1 MRVKVNNNFF
11 DRYLK
16 FKALDR
22 FIFAELVGPFFFG
35 LMAFTII
42 MVAGGLLFRIAD
54 LIIKNGVSL
63 GIVIRLFLYYLPK
76 MAAAAIPMSC
86 LLAALLGFNKLSA
99 NSELVALKSSG
110 ISFNRIIRPVVILAF
125 FVSIGAFFI
134 NETLVPVSERA
145 AANVMA
151 YEVYKQSPPVFKE
164 KVFLREESGGSL
176 KRVIYVNRMDI
187 KDGKMSDVVVQEF
200 ESGLLSR
207 LISAEKGEWVN
218 GSWWLEDGKVFEI
231 TKEND
236 VSLLFT
242 FDKQALQL
250 NLNPEEAARSSRTP
264 DEMTLNELFREIEMM
279 KQKGMDVSKI
289 VMIMNLRFSVPWAC
303 LVLAIVG
310 AAVGSRPQ
318 RSSSGMGRGL
328 SVIIVF
334 VYYIILS
341 FTQSLGDAGYLH
353 PVFAAWIANIVFLI
367 IGAGLTLRANRL
379 G

>member
-1 MRVKVNNNFF
+1 MNNNLF
-11 DRYLK
+11 DKYLK

-22 FIFAELVGPFFFG
+22 FIFGELIGPFFFG

-54 LIIKNGVSL
+54 LIIKNGVPL
-63 GIVIRLFLYYLPK
+63 GIVVRLFLYYLPK
-76 MAAAAIPMSC
+76 MAATAIPMSC
-86 LLAALLGFNKLSA
+86 LLAALLGFNKLST

-110 ISFNRIIRPVVILAF
+110 ISFTRIIKPVIIMAF
-125 FVSIGAFFI
+125 FVSMGAFFI
-134 NETLVPVSERA
+134 NETLVPISERA

-151 YEVYKQSPPVFKE
+151 YEVFKQSPPVFRD
-164 KVFLREESGGSL
+164 KVFLKEESGGEL
-176 KRVIYVNRMDI
+176 KRVIYVNRIDV

-200 ESGLLSR
+200 EKGLLSR
-207 LISAEKGEWVN
+207 LVSAKKGEWID
-218 GSWWLEDGKVFEI
+218 GSWWLEEGKVFEI
-231 TKEND
+231 TKDSD

-250 NLNPEEAARSSRTP
+250 DLNPEEAVRTARTP
-264 DEMTLNELFREIEMM
+264 DEMTLNELFREIKMM

-289 VMIMNLRFSVPWAC
+289 LMILNLRFSVPWAC

-318 RSSSGMGRGL
+318 RSSSGMGLGL

-334 VYYIILS
+334 VYYVILS

-353 PVFAAWIANIVFLI
+353 PVFAAWIANTVFLI
-367 IGAGLTLRANRL
+367 IGGGLTLRANRL

>member
-1 MRVKVNNNFF
+1 MNNNFF
-11 DRYLK
+11 DKYLK

-22 FIFAELVGPFFFG
+22 FIFGELIGPFFFG

-42 MVAGGLLFRIAD
+42 MVAGGLLFKIAD
-54 LIIKNGVSL
+54 LIIKNGVPL
-63 GIVIRLFLYYLPK
+63 GIVVRLFLYYLPK
-76 MAAAAIPMSC
+76 MAATAIPMSC
-86 LLAALLGFNKLSA
+86 LLAALLGFNKLST

-110 ISFNRIIRPVVILAF
+110 ISFTRIIKPVIIMAF
-125 FVSIGAFFI
+125 FVSMGAFFV
-134 NETLVPVSERA
+134 NETLVPISERA

-151 YEVYKQSPPVFKE
+151 YEVFKQSPPVFKD
-164 KVFLREESGGSL
+164 KVFLKEESGGEL
-176 KRVIYVNRMDI
+176 KRVIYVNRIDI

-200 ESGLLSR
+200 EKGQLSR
-207 LISAEKGEWVN
+207 LVSAEKGEWID
-218 GSWWLEDGKVFEI
+218 GSWWLEEGKVFEI
-231 TKEND
+231 TKDND

-250 NLNPEEAARSSRTP
+250 DLNPEEAARTARSP
-264 DEMTLNELFREIEMM
+264 DEMTLNELLREISMM

-289 VMIMNLRFSVPWAC
+289 VMILNLRFSVPWAC

-318 RSSSGMGRGL
+318 RSSSGMGLGL

-334 VYYIILS
+334 VYYVILS

-353 PVFAAWIANIVFLI
+353 PVFAAWIANIVFLV
-367 IGAGLTLRANRL
+367 IGGGLTHRANRL

>member
-1 MRVKVNNNFF
+1 VKVNNNLF
-11 DRYLK
+11 DKYLK

-22 FIFAELVGPFFFG
+22 FIFGELIGPFFFG

-54 LIIKNGVSL
+54 LIIKNGVPL
-63 GIVIRLFLYYLPK
+63 GIVVRLFLYYLPK
-76 MAAAAIPMSC
+76 MAATAIPMSC
-86 LLAALLGFNKLSA
+86 LLAALLGFNKLST

-110 ISFNRIIRPVVILAF
+110 ISFTRIIKPVIIMAF
-125 FVSIGAFFI
+125 FVSMGAFFI
-134 NETLVPVSERA
+134 NETLVPISERA

-151 YEVYKQSPPVFKE
+151 YEVFKQSPPVFRD
-164 KVFLREESGGSL
+164 KVFLKEESGGEL
-176 KRVIYVNRMDI
+176 KRVIYVNRIDV

-200 ESGLLSR
+200 EKGLLSR
-207 LISAEKGEWVN
+207 LVSAKNGEWID
-218 GSWWLEDGKVFEI
+218 GSWWLEKGKVFEI
-231 TKEND
+231 TKDSD

-250 NLNPEEAARSSRTP
+250 DLNPEEAVRTARTP
-264 DEMTLNELFREIEMM
+264 DEMTLNELFREIKMM

-289 VMIMNLRFSVPWAC
+289 LMILNLRFSVPWAC

-318 RSSSGMGRGL
+318 RSSSGMGLGV

-334 VYYIILS
+334 VYYVILS

-367 IGAGLTLRANRL
+367 IGGGLTLRANRL

>member
-1 MRVKVNNNFF
+1 MNNNLF
-11 DRYLK
+11 DKYLK

-22 FIFAELVGPFFFG
+22 FIFGELIGPFFFG

-54 LIIKNGVSL
+54 LIIKNGVPL
-63 GIVIRLFLYYLPK
+63 GIVVRLFLYYLPK
-76 MAAAAIPMSC
+76 MAATAIPMSC
-86 LLAALLGFNKLSA
+86 LLAALLGFNKLST

-110 ISFNRIIRPVVILAF
+110 ISFTRIIKPVIIMAF
-125 FVSIGAFFI
+125 FVSMGAFFI
-134 NETLVPVSERA
+134 NETLVPISERA

-151 YEVYKQSPPVFKE
+151 YEVFKQSPPVFRD
-164 KVFLREESGGSL
+164 KVFLKEESGGEL
-176 KRVIYVNRMDI
+176 KRVIYVNRIDV

-200 ESGLLSR
+200 EKGLLSR
-207 LISAEKGEWVN
+207 LVSAKKGEWID
-218 GSWWLEDGKVFEI
+218 GSWWLEEGKVFEI
-231 TKEND
+231 TKDSD

-250 NLNPEEAARSSRTP
+250 DLNPEEAVRTARTP
-264 DEMTLNELFREIEMM
+264 DEMTLNELFREIKMM

-289 VMIMNLRFSVPWAC
+289 LMILNLRFSVPWAC
-303 LVLAIVG
+303 LVLALVG

-318 RSSSGMGRGL
+318 RSSSGMGLGL

-334 VYYIILS
+334 VYYVILS

-367 IGAGLTLRANRL
+367 IGAGLTLRANRV

>member
-1 MRVKVNNNFF
+1 MNNNFF

-76 MAAAAIPMSC
+76 MTAAAIPMSC

-176 KRVIYVNRMDI
+176 KRVIYVNSMDI

-318 RSSSGMGRGL
+318 RSSSGMGLGL

>member
-1 MRVKVNNNFF
+1 MNNNFF
-11 DRYLK
+11 DKYLK

-22 FIFAELVGPFFFG
+22 FIFGELIGPFFFG

-54 LIIKNGVSL
+54 LVIKNGVSL
-63 GIVIRLFLYYLPK
+63 GIVVRLFLYYLPR
-76 MAAAAIPMSC
+76 MAATAIPMSC

-110 ISFNRIIRPVVILAF
+110 ISFTRIIKPVFIMAF

-151 YEVYKQSPPVFKE
+151 YEVFKQSPPVFKE
-164 KVFLREESGGSL
+164 KVFLKEESGGAL
-176 KRVIYVNRMDI
+176 KRVIYVNKMDI
-187 KDGKMSDVVVQEF
+187 KDGKMSDVIVQEF
-200 ESGLLSR
+200 EKGQLSR
-207 LISAEKGEWVN
+207 LVSAENGEWID
-218 GSWWLEDGKVFEI
+218 GSWWLEEGKVFEI
-231 TKEND
+231 TKDKD

-250 NLNPEEAARSSRTP
+250 NLNPGEAARAARTP
-264 DEMTLNELFREIEMM
+264 DEMTLNELFREISMM

-289 VMIMNLRFSVPWAC
+289 VMILNLRFSVPWAC

-318 RSSSGMGRGL
+318 RSSSGMGLGL

-334 VYYIILS
+334 VYYVILS

-367 IGAGLTLRANRL
+367 IGGGLTLRANRL

>member
-1 MRVKVNNNFF
+1 MKVNNNLF
-11 DRYLK
+11 DKYLK

-22 FIFAELVGPFFFG
+22 FIFGELIGPFFFG

-54 LIIKNGVSL
+54 LIIKNGVPL
-63 GIVIRLFLYYLPK
+63 GIVVRLFLYYLPK
-76 MAAAAIPMSC
+76 MAATAIPMSC
-86 LLAALLGFNKLSA
+86 LLAALLGFNKLST

-110 ISFNRIIRPVVILAF
+110 ISFTRIIKPVIIMAF
-125 FVSIGAFFI
+125 FVSMGAFFI
-134 NETLVPVSERA
+134 NETLVPISERA

-151 YEVYKQSPPVFKE
+151 YEVFKQSPPVFRD
-164 KVFLREESGGSL
+164 KVFLKEESGGEL
-176 KRVIYVNRMDI
+176 KRVIYVNRIDV

-200 ESGLLSR
+200 EKGLLSR
-207 LISAEKGEWVN
+207 LVSAKKGEWID
-218 GSWWLEDGKVFEI
+218 GSWWLEEGKVFEI
-231 TKEND
+231 TKDSD

-250 NLNPEEAARSSRTP
+250 DLNPEEAVRTARTP
-264 DEMTLNELFREIEMM
+264 DEMTLNELFREIKMM

-289 VMIMNLRFSVPWAC
+289 LMILNLRFSVPWAC

-318 RSSSGMGRGL
+318 RSSSGMGLGL

-334 VYYIILS
+334 VYYVILS

-367 IGAGLTLRANRL
+367 IGGGLTLRANRL

>member
-1 MRVKVNNNFF
+1 MNNNFF
-11 DRYLK
+11 DTYLK
-16 FKALDR
+16 FRALDR
-22 FIFAELVGPFFFG
+22 FIFVELVGPFFFG

-110 ISFNRIIRPVVILAF
+110 ISFNRIIRPVIILAF
-125 FVSIGAFFI
+125 LVSIGAFFI

-164 KVFLREESGGSL
+164 KVFLKEESGGSL

-187 KDGKMSDVVVQEF
+187 KDGMMSDVVVQEF
-200 ESGLLSR
+200 ENGLLSR
-207 LISAEKGEWVN
+207 LVSAEKGEWID
-218 GSWWLEDGKVFEI
+218 GSWWLEEGKVFEI
-231 TKEND
+231 TKKND

-318 RSSSGMGRGL
+318 RSSSGMGLGL

>member
-1 MRVKVNNNFF
+1 MNNNLF
-11 DRYLK
+11 DKYLK

-22 FIFAELVGPFFFG
+22 FIFGELIGPFFFG

-54 LIIKNGVSL
+54 LIIKNGVPL
-63 GIVIRLFLYYLPK
+63 GIVVRLFLYYLPK
-76 MAAAAIPMSC
+76 MAATAIPMSC
-86 LLAALLGFNKLSA
+86 LLAALLGFNKLST

-110 ISFNRIIRPVVILAF
+110 ISFTRIIKPVIIMAF
-125 FVSIGAFFI
+125 FVSMGAFFI
-134 NETLVPVSERA
+134 NETLVPISERA

-151 YEVYKQSPPVFKE
+151 YEVFKQSPPVFRD
-164 KVFLREESGGSL
+164 KVFLKEESGGEL
-176 KRVIYVNRMDI
+176 KRVIYVNRIDV
-187 KDGKMSDVVVQEF
+187 KEGKMSDVVVQEF
-200 ESGLLSR
+200 EKGLLSR
-207 LISAEKGEWVN
+207 LVSAKKGEWID
-218 GSWWLEDGKVFEI
+218 GSWWLEEGKVFEI
-231 TKEND
+231 TKDSD

-250 NLNPEEAARSSRTP
+250 NLNPEEAARTARTP
-264 DEMTLNELFREIEMM
+264 DEMTLNELFREIKMM

-289 VMIMNLRFSVPWAC
+289 LMILNLRFSVPWAC

-318 RSSSGMGRGL
+318 RSSSGMGLGL

-334 VYYIILS
+334 VYYVILS

-367 IGAGLTLRANRL
+367 IGGGLTLRANRL

>member
-1 MRVKVNNNFF
+1 MNNNLF
-11 DRYLK
+11 DKYLK

-22 FIFAELVGPFFFG
+22 FIFGELIGPFFFG

-54 LIIKNGVSL
+54 LIIKNGVPL
-63 GIVIRLFLYYLPK
+63 GIVVRLFLYYLPK
-76 MAAAAIPMSC
+76 MAATAIPMSC
-86 LLAALLGFNKLSA
+86 LLAALLGFNKLST

-110 ISFNRIIRPVVILAF
+110 ISFTRIIKPVIIMAF
-125 FVSIGAFFI
+125 FVSVGAFFI
-134 NETLVPVSERA
+134 NETLVPISERA

-151 YEVYKQSPPVFKE
+151 YEVFKQSPPVFRD
-164 KVFLREESGGSL
+164 KVFLKEESGGEL
-176 KRVIYVNRMDI
+176 KRVIYVNRIDV

-200 ESGLLSR
+200 EKGLLSR
-207 LISAEKGEWVN
+207 LVSAKKGEWID
-218 GSWWLEDGKVFEI
+218 GSWWLEEGKVFEI
-231 TKEND
+231 TKDSD

-250 NLNPEEAARSSRTP
+250 DLNPEEAVRTARTP
-264 DEMTLNELFREIEMM
+264 DEMTLNELFREIKMM

-289 VMIMNLRFSVPWAC
+289 LMILNLRFSVPWAC

-318 RSSSGMGRGL
+318 RSSSGMGLGL

-334 VYYIILS
+334 VYYVILS

-367 IGAGLTLRANRL
+367 IGGGLTLRANRL

>member
-1 MRVKVNNNFF
+1 MNNNFY
-11 DRYLK
+11 DKYLK

-22 FIFAELVGPFFFG
+22 FIFGELIGPFFFG

-63 GIVIRLFLYYLPK
+63 GIVVRLFLYYLPK

-110 ISFNRIIRPVVILAF
+110 ISFTRIIKPVIIMAF
-125 FVSIGAFFI
+125 FVSIGAFFV

-151 YEVYKQSPPVFKE
+151 YEVFKQSPPVFKE
-164 KVFLREESGGSL
+164 KVFLKEETGGAL
-176 KRVIYVNRMDI
+176 KRVIYVNRLDI
-187 KDGKMSDVVVQEF
+187 KDGKMSDVIVQEF
-200 ESGLLSR
+200 EKGQLSR
-207 LISAEKGEWVN
+207 LVSAEKGEWID
-218 GSWWLEDGKVFEI
+218 GSWWLEEGKVFEI
-231 TKEND
+231 TKDND

-250 NLNPEEAARSSRTP
+250 NLNPEEAARTARTP
-264 DEMTLNELFREIEMM
+264 DEMTLNELFREINMM

-289 VMIMNLRFSVPWAC
+289 VMILNLRFSVPWAC

-318 RSSSGMGRGL
+318 RSSSGMGLGL

-334 VYYIILS
+334 VYYVILS

-367 IGAGLTLRANRL
+367 IGGGLTLRANRL

>member
-1 MRVKVNNNFF
+1 MNNNFF
-11 DRYLK
+11 DKYLK

-22 FIFAELVGPFFFG
+22 FIFGELIGPFFFG

-54 LIIKNGVSL
+54 LIIKNGVPL
-63 GIVIRLFLYYLPK
+63 GIVVRLFLYYLPK
-76 MAAAAIPMSC
+76 MAATAIPMSC
-86 LLAALLGFNKLSA
+86 LLAALLGFNKLST

-110 ISFNRIIRPVVILAF
+110 ISFTRIIKPVIIMAF
-125 FVSIGAFFI
+125 FVSMGSFFI

-151 YEVYKQSPPVFKE
+151 YEVFKQSPPVFRD
-164 KVFLREESGGSL
+164 KVFLKEESDGEL
-176 KRVIYVNRMDI
+176 KRVIYVNRIDV
-187 KDGKMSDVVVQEF
+187 KDGKMSDIVVQEF
-200 ESGLLSR
+200 EKGLLSR
-207 LISAEKGEWVN
+207 LVSAKNGEWID
-218 GSWWLEDGKVFEI
+218 GSWWLEEGKVFEI
-231 TKEND
+231 TKDND
-236 VSLLFT
+236 VSLLFK

-250 NLNPEEAARSSRTP
+250 DLNPEEAVRTARTP
-264 DEMTLNELFREIEMM
+264 DEMTLNELFREIKMM

-289 VMIMNLRFSVPWAC
+289 IMILNLRFSVPWAC
-303 LVLAIVG
+303 LVLSIVG

-318 RSSSGMGRGL
+318 RSSSGMGLGV

-334 VYYIILS
+334 VYYVILS

-367 IGAGLTLRANRL
+367 IGGGLTLRANRL

>member
-1 MRVKVNNNFF
+1 VNNNFF

-318 RSSSGMGRGL
+318 RSSSGMGLGL

-367 IGAGLTLRANRL
+367 IGAGLTLRANIL

>member
-1 MRVKVNNNFF
+1 VNNNFF

-22 FIFAELVGPFFFG
+22 FIFAELVGHFFFG

-318 RSSSGMGRGL
+318 RSSSGMGLGL

>member
-1 MRVKVNNNFF
+1 MNNNFY
-11 DRYLK
+11 DKYLK

-22 FIFAELVGPFFFG
+22 FIFGELIGPFFFG

-54 LIIKNGVSL
+54 LVIKNGVSL
-63 GIVIRLFLYYLPK
+63 GIVVRLFLYYLPR
-76 MAAAAIPMSC
+76 MAATAIPMSC

-110 ISFNRIIRPVVILAF
+110 ISFTRIIKPVFIMAF

-151 YEVYKQSPPVFKE
+151 YEVFKQSPPVFKE
-164 KVFLREESGGSL
+164 KVFLKEESGGAL
-176 KRVIYVNRMDI
+176 KRVIYVNKMDI
-187 KDGKMSDVVVQEF
+187 KDGKMSDVIVQEF
-200 ESGLLSR
+200 EKGQLSR
-207 LISAEKGEWVN
+207 LVSAENGEWID
-218 GSWWLEDGKVFEI
+218 GSWWLEEGKVFEI
-231 TKEND
+231 TKDKD

-250 NLNPEEAARSSRTP
+250 NLNPGEAARAARTP
-264 DEMTLNELFREIEMM
+264 DEMTLNELFREISMM

-289 VMIMNLRFSVPWAC
+289 VMILNLRFSVPWAC

-318 RSSSGMGRGL
+318 RSSSGMGLGL

-334 VYYIILS
+334 VYYVILS

-367 IGAGLTLRANRL
+367 IGGGLTLRANKL

>member
-1 MRVKVNNNFF
+1 MNNNFF
-11 DRYLK
+11 DKYIK

-22 FIFAELVGPFFFG
+22 FIFGELIGPFFFG

-54 LIIKNGVSL
+54 LVIKNGVSL
-63 GIVIRLFLYYLPK
+63 GIVVRLFLYYLPR
-76 MAAAAIPMSC
+76 MAATAIPMSC

-110 ISFNRIIRPVVILAF
+110 ISFTRIIKPVFIMAF

-151 YEVYKQSPPVFKE
+151 YEVFKQSPPVFKE
-164 KVFLREESGGSL
+164 KVFLKEESGGAL
-176 KRVIYVNRMDI
+176 KRVIYVNKMDI
-187 KDGKMSDVVVQEF
+187 KDGKMSDVIVQEF
-200 ESGLLSR
+200 EKGQLSR
-207 LISAEKGEWVN
+207 LVSAENGEWID
-218 GSWWLEDGKVFEI
+218 GSWWLEEGKVFDI
-231 TKEND
+231 TYEKD

-250 NLNPEEAARSSRTP
+250 NLNPGEAARAARTP
-264 DEMTLNELFREIEMM
+264 DEMTLNELFREISMM

-289 VMIMNLRFSVPWAC
+289 VMILNLRFSVPWAC

-318 RSSSGMGRGL
+318 RSSSGMGLGL

-334 VYYIILS
+334 VYYVILS

-367 IGAGLTLRANRL
+367 IGGGLTLRANRL

>member
-1 MRVKVNNNFF
+1 MNNNFY
-11 DRYLK
+11 DKYLK

-22 FIFAELVGPFFFG
+22 FIFGELMGPFFFG

-63 GIVIRLFLYYLPK
+63 GIVVRLFLYYLPK
-76 MAAAAIPMSC
+76 MAATAIPMSC

-110 ISFNRIIRPVVILAF
+110 ISFTRIIKPVIIMAF
-125 FVSIGAFFI
+125 FVSIGAFFV

-151 YEVYKQSPPVFKE
+151 YEVFKQSPPVFKE
-164 KVFLREESGGSL
+164 KVFLKEETGGAL
-176 KRVIYVNRMDI
+176 KRVIYVNRLDI
-187 KDGKMSDVVVQEF
+187 KDGKMIDVIVQEF
-200 ESGLLSR
+200 EKGQLSR
-207 LISAEKGEWVN
+207 LVSAEKGEWID
-218 GSWWLEDGKVFEI
+218 GSWWLEEGKVFEI
-231 TKEND
+231 TKDND

-250 NLNPEEAARSSRTP
+250 NLNPEEAARTARTP
-264 DEMTLNELFREIEMM
+264 DEMTLNELFREISMM

-289 VMIMNLRFSVPWAC
+289 VMILNLRFSVPWAC

-318 RSSSGMGRGL
+318 RSSSGMGLGL

-334 VYYIILS
+334 VYYVILS

-367 IGAGLTLRANRL
+367 IGGGLTLRANKL

>member
-1 MRVKVNNNFF
+1 MIIDFYNKH
-11 DRYLK
+11 LK
-16 FKALDR
+16 FTALDR
-22 FIFAELVGPFFFG
+22 FIFGELVGPFFFG
-35 LMAFTII
+35 LMSFTII

-54 LIIKNGVSL
+54 LVIKNGVSL
-63 GIVIRLFLYYLPK
+63 GIVIRLFLYYLPR
-76 MAAAAIPMSC
+76 MAATAIPMSC

-110 ISFNRIIRPVVILAF
+110 ISFTRIIKPVIIMAF
-125 FVSIGAFFI
+125 LVSAGAFFI

-145 AANVMA
+145 AANVMV
-151 YEVYKQSPPVFKE
+151 YEVYKQSAPVFKE
-164 KVFLREESGGSL
+164 KVFLKEESGGSL

-187 KDGKMSDVVVQEF
+187 KDGKMSDIVVQEF
-200 ESGLLSR
+200 ENGLLSR
-207 LISAEKGEWVN
+207 LISAKKGEWIN

-231 TKEND
+231 TEDKN
-236 VSLLFT
+236 VSVLFT

-250 NLNPEEAARSSRTP
+250 NLSPEEASRSSRTP
-264 DEMTLNELFREIEMM
+264 DEMTLKELFHEINMM
-279 KQKGMDVSKI
+279 KLKGMDVSKL
-289 VMIMNLRFSVPWAC
+289 VMILNLRFSVPWAC

-318 RSSSGMGRGL
+318 RSSSGMGLGL

>member
-1 MRVKVNNNFF
+1 VKVNNNLF
-11 DRYLK
+11 DKYLK

-22 FIFAELVGPFFFG
+22 FIFGELIGPFFFG

-54 LIIKNGVSL
+54 LIIKNGVPL
-63 GIVIRLFLYYLPK
+63 GIVVRLFLYYLPK
-76 MAAAAIPMSC
+76 MAATAIPMSC
-86 LLAALLGFNKLSA
+86 LLAALLGFNKLST

-110 ISFNRIIRPVVILAF
+110 ISFTRIIKPVIIMAF
-125 FVSIGAFFI
+125 FVSMGAFFI
-134 NETLVPVSERA
+134 NETLVPISERA

-151 YEVYKQSPPVFKE
+151 YEVFKQSPPVFRD
-164 KVFLREESGGSL
+164 KVFLKEESGGEL
-176 KRVIYVNRMDI
+176 KRVIYVNRIDV

-200 ESGLLSR
+200 EKGLLSR
-207 LISAEKGEWVN
+207 LVSAKNGEWID
-218 GSWWLEDGKVFEI
+218 GSWWLEEGKVFEI
-231 TKEND
+231 TKDSD

-250 NLNPEEAARSSRTP
+250 DLNPEEAVRTARTP
-264 DEMTLNELFREIEMM
+264 DEMTLNELFREIKMM

-289 VMIMNLRFSVPWAC
+289 LMILNLRFSVPWAC
-303 LVLAIVG
+303 LVLAVVG

-318 RSSSGMGRGL
+318 RSSSGMGLGL

-334 VYYIILS
+334 VYYVILS

-367 IGAGLTLRANRL
+367 IGGGLTLRANRL

>member
-1 MRVKVNNNFF
+1 MNNNFF
-11 DRYLK
+11 DTYLK
-16 FKALDR
+16 FRALDR
-22 FIFAELVGPFFFG
+22 FIFVELVGPFFFG

-110 ISFNRIIRPVVILAF
+110 ISFNRIIRPVIILAF
-125 FVSIGAFFI
+125 LVSIGAFFI

-164 KVFLREESGGSL
+164 KVFLKEESGGSL

-187 KDGKMSDVVVQEF
+187 KDGMMSDVVVQEF
-200 ESGLLSR
+200 ENGLLSR
-207 LISAEKGEWVN
+207 LVSAEKGEWID
-218 GSWWLEDGKVFEI
+218 GSWWLEEGKVFEI

-250 NLNPEEAARSSRTP
+250 NLNHEEAARSSRTP
-264 DEMTLNELFREIEMM
+264 DEMTLNELFREIEKM

-318 RSSSGMGRGL
+318 RSSSGMGLGL

>member
-1 MRVKVNNNFF
+1 MNNNFF
-11 DRYLK
+11 DTYLK
-16 FKALDR
+16 FRALDR
-22 FIFAELVGPFFFG
+22 FIFVELVGPFFFG

-110 ISFNRIIRPVVILAF
+110 ISFNRIIRPVIILAF
-125 FVSIGAFFI
+125 LVSIGAFFL

-164 KVFLREESGGSL
+164 KVFLKEESGGSL

-187 KDGKMSDVVVQEF
+187 KDGMMSDVVVQEF
-200 ESGLLSR
+200 ENGLLSR
-207 LISAEKGEWVN
+207 LVSAEKGEWID
-218 GSWWLEDGKVFEI
+218 GSWWLEEGKVFEI

-318 RSSSGMGRGL
+318 RSSSGMGLGL

>member
-1 MRVKVNNNFF
+1 VNNNLF
-11 DRYLK
+11 DKYLK

-22 FIFAELVGPFFFG
+22 FIFGELIGPFFFG

-54 LIIKNGVSL
+54 LIIKNGVPL
-63 GIVIRLFLYYLPK
+63 GIVVRLFLYYLPK
-76 MAAAAIPMSC
+76 MAATAIPMSC
-86 LLAALLGFNKLSA
+86 LLAALLGFNKLST

-110 ISFNRIIRPVVILAF
+110 ISFTRIIKPVIIMAF
-125 FVSIGAFFI
+125 FVSMGAFFI
-134 NETLVPVSERA
+134 NETLVPISERA

-151 YEVYKQSPPVFKE
+151 YEVFKQSPPVFRD
-164 KVFLREESGGSL
+164 KVFLKEESGGEL
-176 KRVIYVNRMDI
+176 KRVIYVNRIDV

-200 ESGLLSR
+200 EKGLLSR
-207 LISAEKGEWVN
+207 LVSAKNGEWID
-218 GSWWLEDGKVFEI
+218 GSWWLEEGKVFEI
-231 TKEND
+231 TKDSD

-250 NLNPEEAARSSRTP
+250 DLNPEEAVRTARTP
-264 DEMTLNELFREIEMM
+264 DEMTLNELFREIKMM

-289 VMIMNLRFSVPWAC
+289 LMILNLRFSVPWAC
-303 LVLAIVG
+303 LVLAVVG

-318 RSSSGMGRGL
+318 RSSSGMGLGL

-334 VYYIILS
+334 VYYVILS

-367 IGAGLTLRANRL
+367 IGGGLTLRANRL

>member
-1 MRVKVNNNFF
+1 MNNNFY
-11 DRYLK
+11 DKYLK

-22 FIFAELVGPFFFG
+22 FIFGELIGPFFFG

-63 GIVIRLFLYYLPK
+63 GIVVRLFLYYLPK
-76 MAAAAIPMSC
+76 MAATAIPMSC

-110 ISFNRIIRPVVILAF
+110 ISFTRIIKPVIIMAF
-125 FVSIGAFFI
+125 FVSIGAFFV

-151 YEVYKQSPPVFKE
+151 YEVFKQSPPVFRD
-164 KVFLREESGGSL
+164 KVFLKEESGGEL
-176 KRVIYVNRMDI
+176 KRVIYVNRIDV

-200 ESGLLSR
+200 EKGLLSR
-207 LISAEKGEWVN
+207 LVSAKKGEWID
-218 GSWWLEDGKVFEI
+218 GSWWLEEGKVFEI
-231 TKEND
+231 TKDSD

-250 NLNPEEAARSSRTP
+250 NLNPEEAARTARTP
-264 DEMTLNELFREIEMM
+264 DEMTLNELFREIKMM

-289 VMIMNLRFSVPWAC
+289 LMILNLRFSVPWAC

-318 RSSSGMGRGL
+318 RSSSGMGLGL

-334 VYYIILS
+334 VYYVILS

-367 IGAGLTLRANRL
+367 IGGGLTLRANRL

>member
-1 MRVKVNNNFF
+1 MNNNFF
-11 DRYLK
+11 DKYLK

-22 FIFAELVGPFFFG
+22 FIFGELIGPFFFG

-42 MVAGGLLFRIAD
+42 MVAGGLLFKIAD
-54 LIIKNGVSL
+54 LIIKNGVPL
-63 GIVIRLFLYYLPK
+63 GIVVRLFLYYLPK
-76 MAAAAIPMSC
+76 MAATAIPMSC

-110 ISFNRIIRPVVILAF
+110 ISFTRIIKPVIIMAF
-125 FVSIGAFFI
+125 FVSMGAFFV
-134 NETLVPVSERA
+134 NETLVPISERA

-151 YEVYKQSPPVFKE
+151 YEVFKQSPPVFKD
-164 KVFLREESGGSL
+164 KVFLKEESGGEL
-176 KRVIYVNRMDI
+176 KRVIYVNRIDI

-200 ESGLLSR
+200 EKGQLSR
-207 LISAEKGEWVN
+207 LVSAEKGEWID
-218 GSWWLEDGKVFEI
+218 GSWWLEEGKAFEI
-231 TKEND
+231 TKDND

-250 NLNPEEAARSSRTP
+250 DLNPEEAARTARSP
-264 DEMTLNELFREIEMM
+264 DEMTLNELLREISMM

-289 VMIMNLRFSVPWAC
+289 VMILNLRFSVPWAC

-318 RSSSGMGRGL
+318 RSSSGMGLGL

-334 VYYIILS
+334 VYYVILS

-353 PVFAAWIANIVFLI
+353 PVFAAWIANIVFLF
-367 IGAGLTLRANRL
+367 IGGGLTHRANRL

>member
-1 MRVKVNNNFF
+1 MNNNFF
-11 DRYLK
+11 DKYLK

-22 FIFAELVGPFFFG
+22 FIFGELIGPFFFG

-54 LIIKNGVSL
+54 LIIKNGVPL
-63 GIVIRLFLYYLPK
+63 GIVVRLFLYYLPK
-76 MAAAAIPMSC
+76 MAATAIPMSC
-86 LLAALLGFNKLSA
+86 LLAALLGFNKLST

-110 ISFNRIIRPVVILAF
+110 ISFTRIIKPVIIMAF
-125 FVSIGAFFI
+125 FVSMGAFFI

-151 YEVYKQSPPVFKE
+151 YEVFKQSPPVFRD
-164 KVFLREESGGSL
+164 KVFLKEESDGEL
-176 KRVIYVNRMDI
+176 KRVIYVNRIDV
-187 KDGKMSDVVVQEF
+187 KDGKMSDIVVQEF
-200 ESGLLSR
+200 EKGLLSR
-207 LISAEKGEWVN
+207 LVSAKNGEWID
-218 GSWWLEDGKVFEI
+218 GSWWLEEGKVFEI
-231 TKEND
+231 TKDND
-236 VSLLFT
+236 VSLLFK

-250 NLNPEEAARSSRTP
+250 DLNPEEAVRTARTP
-264 DEMTLNELFREIEMM
+264 DEMTLNELFREIKMM

-289 VMIMNLRFSVPWAC
+289 IMILNLRFSVPWAC
-303 LVLAIVG
+303 LVLSIVG

-318 RSSSGMGRGL
+318 RSSSGMGLGV

-334 VYYIILS
+334 VYYVILS

-367 IGAGLTLRANRL
+367 IGGGLTLRANRL

>member
-1 MRVKVNNNFF
+1 MRAKVNNNFY
-11 DRYLK
+11 DKYLK

-22 FIFAELVGPFFFG
+22 FIFGELIGPFFFG

-54 LIIKNGVSL
+54 LIIKNGVPL
-63 GIVIRLFLYYLPK
+63 GIVVRLFLYYLPK
-76 MAAAAIPMSC
+76 MAATAIPMSC

-110 ISFNRIIRPVVILAF
+110 ISFTRIIKPVIIMAF
-125 FVSIGAFFI
+125 FVSMGAFFI
-134 NETLVPVSERA
+134 NETLVPISERA

-151 YEVYKQSPPVFKE
+151 YEVFKQSPPVFKD
-164 KVFLREESGGSL
+164 KVFLKEESGGEL
-176 KRVIYVNRMDI
+176 KRVIYVNRIDI
-187 KDGKMSDVVVQEF
+187 KDGKMKDVIVQEF
-200 ESGLLSR
+200 EKGLLSR
-207 LISAEKGEWVN
+207 LVSAKKGEWID
-218 GSWWLEDGKVFEI
+218 GSWWLEDGRVFEI
-231 TKEND
+231 TKDND

-250 NLNPEEAARSSRTP
+250 DLNPEEAARTARTP
-264 DEMTLNELFREIEMM
+264 DEMTLNELLREISMM

-289 VMIMNLRFSVPWAC
+289 VMILNLRFSVPWAC

-318 RSSSGMGRGL
+318 RSSSGMGLGL

-334 VYYIILS
+334 VYYVILS

-367 IGAGLTLRANRL
+367 VGGGLTLRANRL

>member
-1 MRVKVNNNFF
+1 MNNNFF
-11 DRYLK
+11 DKYLK

-22 FIFAELVGPFFFG
+22 FIFGELIGPFFFG

-63 GIVIRLFLYYLPK
+63 GIVVRLFLYYLPK
-76 MAAAAIPMSC
+76 MAATAIPMSC

-110 ISFNRIIRPVVILAF
+110 ISFTRIIRPVIILAF
-125 FVSIGAFFI
+125 FVSMGAFFI
-134 NETLVPVSERA
+134 NETLVPISERA

-151 YEVYKQSPPVFKE
+151 YEVFKQSPPVFRD
-164 KVFLREESGGSL
+164 KVFLKEESGGEL
-176 KRVIYVNRMDI
+176 KRVIYVNRIDV
-187 KDGKMSDVVVQEF
+187 KDGKMSDVLVQEF
-200 ESGLLSR
+200 EKGLLSR
-207 LISAEKGEWVN
+207 LVSAKKGEWVD
-218 GSWWLEDGKVFEI
+218 GSWWLEEGKVFEI
-231 TKEND
+231 TKDTD

-242 FDKQALQL
+242 FDKQALKL
-250 NLNPEEAARSSRTP
+250 DLNPEEAARTARTP
-264 DEMTLNELFREIEMM
+264 DEMTLNELLSEISMM
-279 KQKGMDVSKI
+279 KRKGMDVSKI
-289 VMIMNLRFSVPWAC
+289 VMILNLRFSVPWAC

-318 RSSSGMGRGL
+318 RSSSGMGLGL

-334 VYYIILS
+334 VYYVILS

-367 IGAGLTLRANRL
+367 VGGGLTLSANRL

>member
-1 MRVKVNNNFF
+1 MNNNLF
-11 DRYLK
+11 DKYLK

-22 FIFAELVGPFFFG
+22 FIFGELIGPFFFG

-54 LIIKNGVSL
+54 LIIKNGVPL
-63 GIVIRLFLYYLPK
+63 GIVVRLFLYYLPK
-76 MAAAAIPMSC
+76 MAATAIPMSC
-86 LLAALLGFNKLSA
+86 LLAALLGFNKLST

-110 ISFNRIIRPVVILAF
+110 ISFTRIIKPVIIMAF
-125 FVSIGAFFI
+125 FVSMGAFFI
-134 NETLVPVSERA
+134 NETLVPISERA

-151 YEVYKQSPPVFKE
+151 YEVFKQSPPVFRD
-164 KVFLREESGGSL
+164 KVFLKEESGGEL
-176 KRVIYVNRMDI
+176 KRVIYVNRIDV

-200 ESGLLSR
+200 EKGLLSR
-207 LISAEKGEWVN
+207 LVSAKKGEWID
-218 GSWWLEDGKVFEI
+218 GSWWLEEGKVFEI
-231 TKEND
+231 TKDSD

-250 NLNPEEAARSSRTP
+250 NLNPEEAARTARTP
-264 DEMTLNELFREIEMM
+264 DEMTLNELFREIKMM

-289 VMIMNLRFSVPWAC
+289 LMILNLRFSVPWAC

-318 RSSSGMGRGL
+318 RSSSGMGLGL

-334 VYYIILS
+334 VYYVILS

-367 IGAGLTLRANRL
+367 IGGGLTLRANRL

>member
-1 MRVKVNNNFF
+1 MNNNFY
-11 DRYLK
+11 DKYLK

-22 FIFAELVGPFFFG
+22 FIFGELIGPFFFG

-54 LIIKNGVSL
+54 LIIKNGVPL
-63 GIVIRLFLYYLPK
+63 GIVVRLFLYYLPK
-76 MAAAAIPMSC
+76 MAATAIPMSC

-110 ISFNRIIRPVVILAF
+110 ISFTRIIKPVIIMAF
-125 FVSIGAFFI
+125 FVSMGAFFI
-134 NETLVPVSERA
+134 NETLVPISERA

-151 YEVYKQSPPVFKE
+151 YEVFKQSPPVFKD
-164 KVFLREESGGSL
+164 KVFLKEESGGEL
-176 KRVIYVNRMDI
+176 KRVIYVNRIDI
-187 KDGKMSDVVVQEF
+187 KDGKMKDVIVQEF
-200 ESGLLSR
+200 EKGLLSR
-207 LISAEKGEWVN
+207 LVSAKKGEWID
-218 GSWWLEDGKVFEI
+218 GSWWLEDGRVFEI
-231 TKEND
+231 TKDND

-250 NLNPEEAARSSRTP
+250 DLNPEEAARTARTP
-264 DEMTLNELFREIEMM
+264 DEMTLNELLREISMM

-289 VMIMNLRFSVPWAC
+289 VMILNLRFSVPWAC

-318 RSSSGMGRGL
+318 RSSSGMGLGL

-334 VYYIILS
+334 VYYVILS

-367 IGAGLTLRANRL
+367 VGGGLTLRANRL

>member
-1 MRVKVNNNFF
+1 MNNNFF
-11 DRYLK
+11 DTYLK
-16 FKALDR
+16 FRALDR
-22 FIFAELVGPFFFG
+22 FIFVELVGPFFFG

-110 ISFNRIIRPVVILAF
+110 ISFNRIIRPVIILAF
-125 FVSIGAFFI
+125 LVSIGAFFI

-164 KVFLREESGGSL
+164 KVFLKEESGGSL

-187 KDGKMSDVVVQEF
+187 KDGMMSDVVVQEF
-200 ESGLLSR
+200 ENGLLCR
-207 LISAEKGEWVN
+207 LVSAEKGEWID
-218 GSWWLEDGKVFEI
+218 GSWWLEEGKVFEI

-318 RSSSGMGRGL
+318 RSSSGMGLGL